1 MLKIKCEGLYVLDFV
16 VKVIEKFLIDGGRLD
31 WIILALMSWAN
42 EVAATGSHVMIMRVV
57 TYVKCFILVN
67 FLQS

>member
-42 EVAATGSHVMIMRVV
+42 EVAATGSHVMIKRVV